1 MLIKDNQTHNRELW
15 RSFSRT
21 SKKNFI
27 QISDMHC
34 NVETMKARK
43 VVGVEQH
50 NYKKKTG
57 WKVPVV
63 SPRRVS
69 VTLNFFSRFLAFVHR
84 TQCLCGNCTSL
95 ICNEEAVDEPQ
106 HNGTL
111 WFMRWHLII
120 IIPPTPYTVDNS
132 VNVGRDVNHYP
143 LGLLRSI
150 RNEIANKLAFK
161 ALRRLSVHWLN
172 CTKSRTITSGCTSQY
187 QNVA

>member
-120 IIPPTPYTVDNS
+120 IIPPPLTPSTI
-132 VNVGRDVNHYP
+132 RLM
-143 LGLLRSI
+143 LGGMLTTTHWVFYDQYATKLRISWHS
-150 RNEIANKLAFK
+150 KP
-161 ALRRLSVHWLN
+161 
-172 CTKSRTITSGCTSQY
+172 
-187 QNVA
+187 